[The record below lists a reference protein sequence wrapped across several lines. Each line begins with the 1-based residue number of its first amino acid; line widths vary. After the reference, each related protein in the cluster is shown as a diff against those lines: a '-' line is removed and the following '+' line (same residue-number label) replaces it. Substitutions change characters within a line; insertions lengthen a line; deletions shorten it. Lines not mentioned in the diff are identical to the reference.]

1 MVILESEDVKQ
12 AIVERLL
19 EVFPDVRVY
28 KEASSVVEYP
38 HFFVYQ
44 IILLDDED
52 RKDVHILDYSM
63 EIRYRVASDP
73 TVDLT
78 LERDLDNMG
87 LKLLQYFNIIDFEG
101 EKVRCTE
108 KSITKSDGILHFFF
122 TIRIMV
128 KKVSDSREVTQNT
141 LDVQIELLNT

>member
-1 MVILESEDVKQ
+1 MIVIESEDVKQ

-19 EVFPDVRVY
+19 EAFPGISVY
-28 KEASSVVEYP
+28 KEASSVVDYP

-44 IILLDDED
+44 IIVLDDED

-63 EIRYRVASDP
+63 EIRYRVANDP
-73 TVDLT
+73 STDLT

-87 LKLLQYFNIIDFEG
+87 LKLLQQFNIIDFEG

-108 KSITKSDGILHFFF
+108 KSITKADGILHFFF
-122 TIRIMV
+122 TIRLMV
-128 KKVSDSREVTQNT
+128 KKVSEPQVKQNT
-141 LDVQIELLNT
+141 LAVQMELKNN

>member
-1 MVILESEDVKQ
+1 MVMLESEDVKQ
-12 AIVERLL
+12 AIVEKLL
-19 EVFPDVRVY
+19 QTFPNISVY
-28 KEASSVVEYP
+28 KEASSVVNYP

-73 TVDLT
+73 TTDLT

-87 LKLLQYFNIIDFEG
+87 LKLLQQFNIIDFEG

-108 KSITKSDGILHFFF
+108 KSITKADGILHFFF
-122 TIRIMV
+122 VIKIMV
-128 KKVSDSREVTQNT
+128 KKVSEPQVKQNI
-141 LDVQIELLNT
+141 LDVQMELLNT